1 MANIEE
7 TASLSQLLTLAAK
20 LLREDPGLAEN
31 RIREILRVYPN
42 EPNALNL
49 LGACQRLTG
58 QTELSLKTLQQVV
71 SKQQDGFATEAD
83 AQAWGETELKS
94 FLHQLEQRN
103 KRRALLR
110 K

>member
-1 MANIEE
+1 MAKSKKFDYQVVQDKSGWSAKIIRK
-7 TASLSQLLTLAAK
+7 ASSK
-20 LLREDPGLAEN
+20 
-31 RIREILRVYPN
+31 
-42 EPNALNL
+42 
-49 LGACQRLTG
+49 
-58 QTELSLKTLQQVV
+58 KQVV

-94 FLHQLEQRN
+94 FLQQLEQRN

>member
-1 MANIEE
+1 MAKSKKFDYQVVQDKSSWSAKIIRK
-7 TASLSQLLTLAAK
+7 ASSK
-20 LLREDPGLAEN
+20 
-31 RIREILRVYPN
+31 
-42 EPNALNL
+42 
-49 LGACQRLTG
+49 
-58 QTELSLKTLQQVV
+58 KQVV